1 MECLIHKDCK
11 KWIQDFM
18 DKVNAVLFGRD
29 EEHGILRRIS
39 NLEIC
44 VKQKVSKL
52 WLIGTSLSVIA
63 ILCVIFL
70 PTINAGVRALN
81 NTQTTETRLLGQ
93 VAVNKE
99 DIKDNKQVI
108 KDQDLEWDRR
118 LNEME
123 TRIKDYFDL
132 KIQILEE
139 RYIKK
144 EEGG

>member
-11 KWIQDFM
+11 RWIQDFM
-18 DKVNAVLFGRD
+18 DKINAVLFGKD
-29 EEHGILRRIS
+29 EEHGILKRIGD
-39 NLEIC
+39 LEIC

-63 ILCVIFL
+63 ILCLIFL
-70 PTINAGVRALN
+70 PSIRAGVSTLN
-81 NTQTTETRLLGQ
+81 ETKTTETRLLGQ
-93 VAVNKE
+93 VVVNKE
-99 DIKDNKQVI
+99 DIKDNKQAI